1 MNNEGGFMLRDADYK
16 PVLSV
21 SIPPDQRQPF
31 YTSLAQFRQRSP
43 FTTNSGLV
51 VQAVIAATQM
61 EQQLIEVFA
70 HLPQPVQIT
79 QQGSVYLWHCVAGQ
93 GSSHTF
99 LEATRQALTTLL
111 GSMPSADED
120 QTVFPVGTQ
129 ERVHSKESAD
139 TA

>member
-1 MNNEGGFMLRDADYK
+1 MLRDGDYK

-21 SIPPDQRQPF
+21 SIPPDQRQSF
-31 YTSLAQFRQRSP
+31 YSSLAQFRQRAP

-61 EQQLIEVFA
+61 EQQLSEVFS

-79 QQGSVYLWHCVAGQ
+79 QQGPTYLWRCATGQ
-93 GSSHTF
+93 GSARSF
-99 LEATRQALTTLL
+99 LEATKQALTTLL
-111 GSMPSADED
+111 GSMPAVDED
-120 QTVFPVGTQ
+120 QPALPAGTQ
-129 ERVHSKESAD
+129 QQVPSQPSID